1 MTICASDCRDRTGT
15 FLNHPQDLYQ
25 NIVLGPLQTS
35 TFHVPNL
42 LPSIKYMKRSTF
54 KSVQSDMS
62 HLGLWLVYGDLTDII
77 GRLTDILGMKN
88 Q

>member
-1 MTICASDCRDRTGT
+1 MTICASDCRDRAGT
-15 FLNHPQDLYQ
+15 FLIHPQDLYQ
-25 NIVLGPLQTS
+25 NIALGPLQTS

-42 LPSIKYMKRSTF
+42 LPSIKYMKRSMF

-62 HLGLWLVYGDLTDII
+62 HLGLWLVYYNVTDII
-77 GRLTDILGMKN
+77 GRLTDILGKKD